1 MQGGQRVILEPTV
14 DQPED
19 ESTKALRIAMRAL
32 EAASASVLLEDA
44 HTHLALAV
52 RQIAFVLGRVVSE
65 RSKSTQ
71 TTANS

>member
-1 MQGGQRVILEPTV
+1 MLEPTM

-19 ESTKALRIAMRAL
+19 ELTKALRVALGSL

-52 RQIAFVLGRVVSE
+52 RQIAFVLGRVVNE
-65 RSKSTQ
+65 RSKGTQ